1 MIEKICMEITIGLF
15 CIFAIEVMLWA
26 GIYIF
31 TDIVSKFKK
40 YKGDKNE
47 DK

>member
-1 MIEKICMEITIGLF
+1 MEITISLF

-31 TDIVSKFKK
+31 TDIVSTLKK